1 MKYHLTP
8 IIQKTK
14 NNKCWQE
21 CEGKETL
28 VHSWWERKLMQILWK
43 TAWGFLKK
51 LKIDQLYDP
60 AVSLLGI
67 YLKKMKTLTPKDM
80 CTPMFTVALFI
91 ITMIY
96 KQPKCSST
104 NEWVKVCVCVCVCV
118 YSHNGMLFSHKN

>member
-1 MKYHLTP
+1 
-8 IIQKTK
+8 
-14 NNKCWQE
+14 
-21 CEGKETL
+21 
-28 VHSWWERKLMQILWK
+28 MQILWK